1 MYWIVLIAGA
11 ILALIYVVV
20 KIRHNQLATSDAV
33 FWFLLALVL
42 IVMALFPQVVY
53 FFSNA
58 LGFESPAN
66 FVFLCMLAIVI
77 FRQLTVSVENAR
89 LRNKIVQLTQTIA
102 LSRTCDSVEESL
114 GQRRGE
120 RAKANEI
127 VAECLHDGNVDDCET
142 ALTLHDWIIDTVA
155 YDQVSGT

>member
-1 MYWIVLIAGA
+1 
-11 ILALIYVVV
+11 
-20 KIRHNQLATSDAV
+20 
-33 FWFLLALVL
+33 
-42 IVMALFPQVVY
+42 MALFPQFVY

-77 FRQLTVSVENAR
+77 FRQLTVSVDNAR

-114 GQRRGE
+114 GQRRG
-120 RAKANEI
+120 
-127 VAECLHDGNVDDCET
+127 
-142 ALTLHDWIIDTVA
+142 
-155 YDQVSGT
+155 

>member
-42 IVMALFPQVVY
+42 IVMALFPQLVY
-53 FFSNA
+53 LFSNA
-58 LGFESPAN
+58 LAFESPAN

-89 LRNKIVQLTQTIA
+89 LRNKIVQLTQTMA
-102 LSRTCDSVEESL
+102 LSRTCDSIEESIAR
-114 GQRRGE
+114 QE
-120 RAKANEI
+120 EFS
-127 VAECLHDGNVDDCET
+127 D
-142 ALTLHDWIIDTVA
+142 
-155 YDQVSGT
+155 

>member
-42 IVMALFPQVVY
+42 IVMALFPQLVY
-53 FFSNA
+53 LFSW
-58 LGFESPAN
+58 GFESPAN

-89 LRNKIVQLTQTIA
+89 LRNKIVQLTQTMA
-102 LSRTCDSVEESL
+102 LSRTCDSIEESIAR
-114 GQRRGE
+114 QE
-120 RAKANEI
+120 EFS
-127 VAECLHDGNVDDCET
+127 D
-142 ALTLHDWIIDTVA
+142 
-155 YDQVSGT
+155 

>member
-33 FWFLLALVL
+33 FWFCWRWCLLLWPCSPNSSISSQMHWASNHPPT
-42 IVMALFPQVVY
+42 LF
-53 FFSNA
+53 
-58 LGFESPAN
+58 
-66 FVFLCMLAIVI
+66 FLCMLAIVI

-102 LSRTCDSVEESL
+102 LSRTCDSIEESIAR
-114 GQRRGE
+114 QE
-120 RAKANEI
+120 EFS
-127 VAECLHDGNVDDCET
+127 D
-142 ALTLHDWIIDTVA
+142 
-155 YDQVSGT
+155 

>member
-42 IVMALFPQVVY
+42 IVMALFPQLVY
-53 FFSNA
+53 LFSNA

-66 FVFLCMLAIVI
+66 SVFLCMLAVVI

-102 LSRTCDSVEESL
+102 LSRTCDSIEESIAR
-114 GQRRGE
+114 QE
-120 RAKANEI
+120 EFS
-127 VAECLHDGNVDDCET
+127 D
-142 ALTLHDWIIDTVA
+142 
-155 YDQVSGT
+155 

>member
-33 FWFLLALVL
+33 L
-42 IVMALFPQVVY
+42 IVMALVPQLVY
-53 FFSNA
+53 LFSNA

-89 LRNKIVQLTQTIA
+89 LRNKIVQLTQTMA
-102 LSRTCDSVEESL
+102 LSRTCDSIEESIAR
-114 GQRRGE
+114 QE
-120 RAKANEI
+120 EFS
-127 VAECLHDGNVDDCET
+127 D
-142 ALTLHDWIIDTVA
+142 
-155 YDQVSGT
+155 

>member
-11 ILALIYVVV
+11 VSALVYVVV

-33 FWFLLALVL
+33 FWFLLALAF
-42 IVMALFPQVVY
+42 IVMALFPQLVY

-66 FVFLCMLAIVI
+66 FVFLCMLAVVI

-89 LRNKIVQLTQTIA
+89 LRNKVTQLTQVMA
-102 LSRTCDSVEESL
+102 LSHSCDGVEEGL
-114 GQRRGE
+114 AQRR
-120 RAKANEI
+120 K
-127 VAECLHDGNVDDCET
+127 
-142 ALTLHDWIIDTVA
+142 
-155 YDQVSGT
+155 

>member
-66 FVFLCMLAIVI
+66 FVFLAC
-77 FRQLTVSVENAR
+77 SPCY
-89 LRNKIVQLTQTIA
+89 
-102 LSRTCDSVEESL
+102 LSPAHCFGGKR
-114 GQRRGE
+114 
-120 RAKANEI
+120 KA
-127 VAECLHDGNVDDCET
+127 A
-142 ALTLHDWIIDTVA
+142 
-155 YDQVSGT
+155 Q

>member
-11 ILALIYVVV
+11 VLALAYVVV

-33 FWFLLALVL
+33 FWFLLALLL
-42 IVMALFPQVVY
+42 IVMAIFPQIVY

-77 FRQLTVSVENAR
+77 FRQLTISVENAR
-89 LRNKIVQLTQTIA
+89 LRSKITQLTQVIA
-102 LSRTCDSVEESL
+102 LSRSCDAVEE
-114 GQRRGE
+114 
-120 RAKANEI
+120 
-127 VAECLHDGNVDDCET
+127 DF
-142 ALTLHDWIIDTVA
+142 AL
-155 YDQVSGT
+155 QEENGK